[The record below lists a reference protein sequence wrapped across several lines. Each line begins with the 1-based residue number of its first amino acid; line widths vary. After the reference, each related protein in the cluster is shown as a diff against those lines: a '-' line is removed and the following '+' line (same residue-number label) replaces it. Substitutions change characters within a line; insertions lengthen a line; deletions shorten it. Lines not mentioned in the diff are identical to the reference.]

1 MNKLILAAAA
11 TAATLTATAAD
22 AQGWQSNR
30 WNAQGWR
37 TVGYKVVN
45 GRDTDTINLP
55 GRSRQSMLRICA
67 INAPLHMRDLD
78 IYFANGGHQDP
89 NTRTVIGAG
98 TCTRAIDLKG
108 YGRRDI
114 VSVRLKY
121 EPIARMARAPLV
133 RVQVR

>member
-1 MNKLILAAAA
+1 MKTTLILAAAA
-11 TAATLTATAAD
+11 AAAVGLTSAAD

-37 TVGYKVVN
+37 TVGYKTVD
-45 GRDTDTINLP
+45 GRDNDRINLP
-55 GRSRQSMLRICA
+55 GFTRQRMVRICA
-67 INAPLHMRDLD
+67 INAPLRLRDLD

-89 NTRTVIGAG
+89 NTRAVIGAG

-108 YGRRDI
+108 NRRDI
-114 VSVRLKY
+114 TSVRLKY
-121 EPIARMARAPLV
+121 QPVARSMRRPLV